1 MSKITALDSDT
12 ANMNNLPMGY
22 YYYYIPYNNL
32 EYGKFLANPND
43 DSIGTDWSSWYTNGG
58 MAGLVARRQSEYN
71 IYKNGSYEYRAIAQ
85 VDSDGYITGIA
96 VSDNNGNG
104 YIPPSCKGDV

>member
-1 MSKITALDSDT
+1 
-12 ANMNNLPMGY
+12 
-22 YYYYIPYNNL
+22 
-32 EYGKFLANPND
+32 
-43 DSIGTDWSSWYTNGG
+43 

>member
-1 MSKITALDSDT
+1 
-12 ANMNNLPMGY
+12 
-22 YYYYIPYNNL
+22 
-32 EYGKFLANPND
+32 
-43 DSIGTDWSSWYTNGG
+43 

-85 VDSDGYITGIA
+85 VDSNGSITGIA

-104 YIPPSCKGDV
+104 YIPSSCKGDV